1 LSRSASRPTLVAQR
15 YHVQRELGRG
25 GVGVTF
31 AVFDEREQRSL
42 ALKRFSPRAEARSGE
57 ELQAL
62 FRREYSILAQ
72 FAHPNVPQVYDYALD
87 EGVPYYTM
95 ELVTGQHPGADGPL
109 PWREVCRV
117 LVEVCEPLALLHSRG
132 WVHRDVSPRNV
143 CILANGAVKLLDFG
157 ALAAL
162 NAQHRP
168 IGTPPC
174 VAPETLHRDYIDAR
188 TDMFGLGALGYF
200 ALTGKH
206 AYPARVLSQLPL
218 LWQTPPP
225 KPSELVADI
234 PAVVDELIL
243 SLLCLDMD
251 ARPRQVAE
259 VVARLIAVA
268 ELPIETQTQLAQASL
283 TNAGLVGRESE
294 LERMRDLMRWAEGG
308 RNATCVIRGP
318 RGAGL
323 TRLLDAL
330 ALEAKL
336 LGHTVMRG
344 NASLSGGSDFAL
356 ARDLC
361 TALWANEPTLAQT
374 SGHTLESALAI
385 FDAPPDDPLR
395 RVEAQRTFIGWCEG
409 WSREQPLMLLVDEA
423 DETDPESAKLLAS
436 LARRND
442 SMRLTLVLS
451 LRSDRPAPRAAIQAL
466 TREATKIDLKPLDH
480 DGVERLLRA
489 LFGDVPNLTR
499 VAQWCHAATGGQPG
513 ACVQAARSLVAY
525 GLAKFESGSWQL
537 PDQPEDPRPPADVP
551 VESARGLE
559 RLSPVASEL
568 LQLLALVTEP
578 APFAIPRY
586 TRALQQPEAAIVT
599 AEGELFARH
608 LLITNEH
615 GYALRDKAV
624 LSQLRERM
632 TAAEAERAHTR
643 LGEFYAAASRGLCAA
658 YHFWQAG
665 RPNQAEAPLTA
676 ALSPLGSV
684 LSEDPITFTQSHAAV
699 ALYEAMLARRKQRN
713 AAPIE
718 LYPLRMA
725 LLAAASVDHVE
736 LAHYADETIAQLRI
750 DAGLDLWDAVGAEPG
765 DDEAARIRRCMQ
777 QAQLRYERTP
787 ESERGLPPQLAT
799 RGIASGTALMTG
811 IYPWMQ
817 DVAACNRLAA
827 LIVPLRP
834 LAPAYAVMASLAE
847 QSARTVTCDS
857 DVIAL
862 RERTLLATSEDI
874 PDLHPRLRMSV
885 HFVAMY
891 YLAMDYAIVGN
902 DAALALAS
910 KLQAVPMLEALGL
923 QVRRLHA
930 LAYARFE
937 DAQRFRRERERLSFQ
952 SGASEHHLRM
962 SLRREL
968 SAAYECRDLLEVTR
982 YSSELRERAALY
994 PGWQPWAALGQAFR
1008 HVLADEPAAGSRVA
1022 DDALCVLE
1030 PFSHGAYQQ
1039 LIWVKAD
1046 ALNELREHAQAK
1058 QMLLDFRAEADARGL
1073 VLHRRRL
1080 FDAALAVAD
1089 AGTGDREGALTRL
1102 DALLA
1107 SAAAE
1112 SGQDT
1117 ILYGRLCESRCQA
1130 ACIVKDYSGFAKHL
1144 ELMERIYTRHPSLRA
1159 RHARWVRAGQERFSK
1174 LLALLAQADAGA
1186 TWVTRIARDLP
1197 SQSLEHQGEYLLSL
1211 VLDEIAVDAG
1221 HLFRVVGDEG
1231 LQLMAARPARPDIR
1245 LLRAAEQCFAAW
1257 SSSDEMQTAD
1267 DDVST
1272 DPDLADSQG
1281 RTHVPLWLTNPAAPD
1296 ELTGLVLLA
1305 CSSSRLGELSPAFVR
1320 AVSQQL
1326 ETLATWRS
1334 SDPG

>member
-1 LSRSASRPTLVAQR
+1 LPHSASRPTLVAQR
-15 YHVQRELGRG
+15 YRVQRELGRG

-31 AVFDEREQRSL
+31 AVFDEREQRAL
-42 ALKRFSPRAEARSGE
+42 ALKRFSPRTEARSSE
-57 ELQAL
+57 ELSAL

-72 FAHPNVPQVYDYALD
+72 FAHPNVLQVYDFGLD
-87 EGVPYYTM
+87 EGVPFYTM
-95 ELVTGQHPGADGPL
+95 ELVAGEHPGASGPV

-143 CILANGAVKLLDFG
+143 YVSPTGSVKLLDFG

-168 IGTPPC
+168 VGTPPC

-188 TDMFGLGALGYF
+188 TDLFGLGALGYF
-200 ALTGKH
+200 ALTGRH

-225 KPSELVADI
+225 KPSEVVADI

-294 LERMRDLMRWAEGG
+294 LERMRDLLHWAEGG

-318 RGAGL
+318 RGAGS

-361 TALWANEPTLAQT
+361 TALWTNEPTLAQAT
-374 SGHTLESALAI
+374 GYTLERALAV
-385 FDAPPDDPLR
+385 FDTPPDDPLR
-395 RVEAQRTFIGWCEG
+395 RVEAPRTFIGWCELWG
-409 WSREQPLMLLVDEA
+409 AERPLLLLVDEA
-423 DETDPESAKLLAS
+423 DETDAESAKLLAS
-436 LARRND
+436 LARR
-442 SMRLTLVLS
+442 SEGMRLTLALS
-451 LRSDRPAPRAAIQAL
+451 LRSDRPAPRAPIQAI

-499 VAQWCHAATGGQPG
+499 VAQWCHRATGGQPG

-537 PDQPEDPRPPADVP
+537 PDHPEDPRPSADTH
-551 VESARGLE
+551 VEWERGLD
-559 RLSPVASEL
+559 RLSLVASEL
-568 LQLLALVTEP
+568 LQLLALVSEP

-586 TRALQQPEAAIVT
+586 TRALQQPEAALVT

-608 LLITNEH
+608 LLVTTEH

-624 LSQLRERM
+624 LNQVRERM
-632 TAAEAERAHTR
+632 TPAEAERAHTR
-643 LGEFYAAASRGLCAA
+643 LGEFYAAASRGICAA

-676 ALSPLGSV
+676 ALSPLGIV
-684 LSEDPITFTQSHAAV
+684 LSEDPVTFTQSGPAI

-725 LLAAASVDHVE
+725 LLTAASIDHVE
-736 LAHYADETIAQLRI
+736 LARYADETIAQLRI
-750 DAGLDLWDAVGAEPG
+750 DAGLDLWDATRAEADS
-765 DDEAARIRRCMQ
+765 DDARIRRCLQ
-777 QAQLRYERTP
+777 QAQLRYDQTP
-787 ESERGLPPQLAT
+787 ESARGLPPKLAT
-799 RGIASGTALMTG
+799 QAIASGTALMTG
-811 IYPWMQ
+811 VYPWMQ
-817 DVAACNRLAA
+817 DVASSKRLAA
-827 LIVPLRP
+827 LIVPLRS
-834 LAPAYAVMASLAE
+834 LAPAYELMADLAE

-862 RERTLLATSEDI
+862 RKRTLIATGEDI
-874 PDLHPRLRMSV
+874 PGLHPRLRMGV
-885 HFVAMY
+885 HFVTLY
-891 YLAMDYAIVGN
+891 YLGMDCAVLGN
-902 DAALALAS
+902 DEALLLAS
-910 KLQAVPMLEALGL
+910 ELQAIPMLEALGL

-952 SGASEHHLRM
+952 NGASDHHLRM

-968 SAAYECRDLLEVTR
+968 TAAYECRDLLEVTR

-994 PGWQPWAALGQAFR
+994 PGWQPWAALGEAFR

-1022 DDALCVLE
+1022 DHALATLE

-1039 LIWVKAD
+1039 LVWLKAD

-1058 QMLLDFRAEADARGL
+1058 QTMQALLAQADARGL

-1080 FDAALAVAD
+1080 FEAALAVAD
-1089 AGTGDREGALTRL
+1089 AGTGERESALTRL

-1159 RHARWVRAGQERFSK
+1159 RHARWVRAGQERFQK

-1186 TWVTRIARDLP
+1186 TWITRIARDLP
-1197 SQSLEHQGEYLLSL
+1197 SHSLEHQGEYLLSL

-1221 HLFRVVGDEG
+1221 HLFRVVDDGN
-1231 LQLMAARPARPDIR
+1231 LQLMAARPARPDAR
-1245 LLRAAEQCFAAW
+1245 LLRAAQQCFAAW

-1267 DDVST
+1267 DDVSS

-1281 RTHVPLWLTNPAAPD
+1281 RTHVPLWLTNPCQPD